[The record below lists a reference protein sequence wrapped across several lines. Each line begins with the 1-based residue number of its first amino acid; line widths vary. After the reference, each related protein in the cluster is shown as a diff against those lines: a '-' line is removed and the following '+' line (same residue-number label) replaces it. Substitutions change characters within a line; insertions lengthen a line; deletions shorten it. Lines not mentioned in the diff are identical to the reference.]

1 MSIRSIKA
9 RMHEAVDAL
18 PDEVRFSPLST
29 DIAVMKA
36 FLQSVYSELQT
47 YAFHCGAENDSIQN
61 KAVDACDV
69 IDSAFIKQLLE
80 REFEGRPSAGY
91 SQHDHGTYNARQQ
104 FGPVIEGASL

>member
-69 IDSAFIKQLLE
+69 IDSAFIKQLQE
-80 REFEGRPSAGY
+80 REYDGSSNVAY
-91 SQHDHGTYNARQQ
+91 SQRDHGTYNALQQ
-104 FGPVIEGASL
+104 FGSVVEGARL

>member
-36 FLQSVYSELQT
+36 FLQAVYSELQT

-69 IDSAFIKQLLE
+69 IDSAFVKQLRE
-80 REFEGRPSAGY
+80 REFAAPSPRQTY
-91 SQHDHGTYNARQQ
+91 SALNREQQ
-104 FGPVIEGASL
+104 FGSVVEGARL

>member
-61 KAVDACDV
+61 EAVDACDV
-69 IDSAFIKQLLE
+69 IDSAFVKQLHE
-80 REFEGRPSAGY
+80 REFESRPNPGY
-91 SQHDHGTYNARQQ
+91 TQQVHGTYNALQQ
-104 FGPVIEGASL
+104 FVSSVEGARL